1 HLGTSPCGLGR
12 KVLEVTLSVHR
23 AAFVFVDVG
32 TEEDVFV
39 PPHEARR
46 ALDGDRVKVEV
57 VTSRGRSEGRIVGV
71 VDRQRE
77 ALVGT
82 YVERGTE
89 ALVRPHDASMPAP
102 VRVPRTQLARD
113 RDPVTVRLGVG
124 ADLLPPGGLVGEVT
138 GSLGRPGDPSQDVLA
153 IVFSQG
159 FSEAFPPEVMDEADR
174 VPLHVPATE
183 VHQGGRKDLRGLSL
197 VT

>member
-46 ALDGDRVKVEV
+46 ALDGDRVKVEI

-82 YVERGTE
+82 YVERGGHE
-89 ALVRPHDASMPAP
+89 ALVRPNDSSLPGP

-113 RDPVTVRLGVG
+113 GDVVTVRLRVG
-124 ADLLPPGGLVGEVT
+124 A
-138 GSLGRPGDPSQDVLA
+138 
-153 IVFSQG
+153 
-159 FSEAFPPEVMDEADR
+159 
-174 VPLHVPATE
+174 
-183 VHQGGRKDLRGLSL
+183 
-197 VT
+197 